1 MGVKVLKKWTETAG
15 PAHYLHGIWGKYI
28 IFKNLHRY
36 LRLSIRRQW
45 TSCLKIKDV
54 SEHMSKCV
62 DGKYCVI
69 IIRCAL
75 WIVKESL
82 DFCFWR
88 RRTIIAWMMFG
99 CIKIDLLVWFFF
111 YFLEANNAVSNH
123 CPVICPVF
131 LQTILPRLPPCPF
144 SPITATVH
152 LPQLWSLSSQ
162 QSWEHSLCSPPP
174 PTCCM
179 LWQRR
184 VLAASVEDVRMPPLR
199 RSLLLLSVSHSR
211 AIVLV
216 NEKKRMNSWKKRY
229 IGQINKHN
237 RTDRCKVAVI

>member
-1 MGVKVLKKWTETAG
+1 
-15 PAHYLHGIWGKYI
+15 
-28 IFKNLHRY
+28 
-36 LRLSIRRQW
+36 
-45 TSCLKIKDV
+45 
-54 SEHMSKCV
+54 MSKCV
-62 DGKYCVI
+62 DGKYCVII

-82 DFCFWR
+82 DFCLWR
-88 RRTIIAWMMFG
+88 CRTIIAWMMFG
-99 CIKIDLLVWFFF
+99 CIKMDLFGFETFFISKQC
-111 YFLEANNAVSNH
+111 YFQPLRWLETV

-144 SPITATVH
+144 SPITASLH

-162 QSWEHSLCSPPP
+162 QCWEHLLCSAP

-199 RSLLLLSVSHSR
+199 RSLLLLSVSHTHT
-211 AIVLV
+211 IVPV
-216 NEKKRMNSWKKRY
+216 SEKKRMISRKKR
-229 IGQINKHN
+229 
-237 RTDRCKVAVI
+237 